1 MAEKKSAAAKEE
13 KAAQAAEST
22 AADQAAKNAEEAKDA
37 KSAAKEDPTAA
48 LKQQIADLKKQ
59 LDEKDDQYLRAQ
71 AEIQNMNNH
80 FKKERAQLIKY
91 DGQGLAKDILPVL
104 DNLKRALATQLDD
117 KQAQEFKKGIQ
128 LVHDHLEKV
137 LKDHGIVEIPAEPGT
152 PFDPT
157 KHQAVQT
164 APASDDQKADT
175 IVQVLQAG
183 YEMKDRV
190 LRPSMVVVAQ

>member
-13 KAAQAAEST
+13 KAAQAAEQT

-37 KSAAKEDPTAA
+37 KSTAT

-128 LVHDHLEKV
+128 MVHDHLEKA

>member
-13 KAAQAAEST
+13 KAAQAAEQT

-37 KSAAKEDPTAA
+37 KSTAA

-128 LVHDHLEKV
+128 MVHDHLEKA